1 MATLSGVCT
10 TNCGGETRKTGLE
23 NSISAGYKIIND
35 ANLQNLSQELG
46 CKLGSTSDVLQKN
59 LATAMITRVEPLI
72 NRRSIIMVFRVGPK
86 SEIWNSRFDRLA
98 EIEDDLL
105 KFFKEEG
112 SDENSL
118 ENDAIA
124 QLSFDNDYL
133 KPFNQVPFMIM
144 LIALFKIWVVPTM
157 TILTPI
163 IAWIVPYIL
172 LRFVYALPINQQEY
186 VRILQ
191 GMWAGDM
198 AIPNVN
204 IPAPDM
210 WTPRSIFQF
219 ILFGF
224 SFAQSMIQPIQNAMH
239 LYKTDTV
246 LVGLGTRLLEL
257 RQIIEEFRA
266 ETKDMPI
273 TLTNLLDDL
282 DPADPRR
289 AFMLI
294 KEQPGR
300 IHTAFRDLAQLEVLW
315 RISQAKA
322 FNPVMFKPDSF
333 SLEDMVDVS
342 LKDGVASSLSLSEKS
357 QRHAVITG
365 PNGGGKSSFL
375 RATLQCT
382 LLAHTY
388 GMAPAKKAIM
398 PRFLWIASGL
408 QLRDTP
414 GVYSMFE
421 TEVKFAADCA
431 RSARRGPGPGLV
443 LFDELF
449 HSTNPPD
456 GARSAEVFLRQLW
469 APESSAYSVV
479 STHVFPLVDK
489 KPENVQAICCPGTEA
504 PDGSIIYSYKAEPGI
519 CRVSSVRTVWDNFG
533 LLKLRGR
540 GAQGKVSR

>member
-1 MATLSGVCT
+1 M
-10 TNCGGETRKTGLE
+10 EK
-23 NSISAGYKIIND
+23 SISAGYKIIQD
-35 ANLQNLSQELG
+35 ANLHDLSTRLG
-46 CKLGSTSDVLQKN
+46 CKLGSTPDVLQKA
-59 LATAMITRVEPLI
+59 LATAMLTSPHALIMRRNNIMILRSNPNSEP
-72 NRRSIIMVFRVGPK
+72 
-86 SEIWNSRFDRLA
+86 WDSRFEKLS
-98 EIEDDLL
+98 EYEKELL
-105 KFFKEEG
+105 DFFKEG
-112 SDENSL
+112 SATEDSL
-118 ENDAIA
+118 ENDSIA
-124 QLSFDNDYL
+124 QLSFQHDLL

-186 VRILQ
+186 IRILQ
-191 GMWAGDM
+191 GMWVGDM
-198 AIPNVN
+198 GIPNMN

-210 WTPRSIFQF
+210 WTPKSIFQF

-224 SFAQSMIQPIQNAMH
+224 SFAQSMIQPVQNAMH

-246 LVGLGTRLLEL
+246 LLGLGKKLLEI
-257 RQIIEEFRA
+257 RRIIGEFRE
-266 ETKDMPI
+266 ETNGMMIP
-273 TLTNLLDDL
+273 LTNLLDDL
-282 DPADPRR
+282 DPSDPRR
-289 AFMLI
+289 AFMLV
-294 KEQPGR
+294 KEQPDR

-315 RISQAKA
+315 RFSRADV
-322 FNPVMFKPDSF
+322 FNPVQFEPDNF
-333 SLEDMVDVS
+333 SLSEMIDIS
-342 LKDGVASSLSLSEKS
+342 LKDGVASSLILSEKS
-357 QRHAVITG
+357 QRHAIITG

-382 LLAHTY
+382 VLGHAY
-388 GMAPAKKAIM
+388 GVAPAKKAVM

-431 RSARRGPGPGLV
+431 RSARNVSEPGLV

-469 APESSAYSVV
+469 APESHAYSVV
-479 STHVFPLVDK
+479 STHVFPLVEK
-489 KPENVQAICCPGTEA
+489 KPENVQAICCAGKEA
-504 PDGSIIYSYKAEPGI
+504 PDGSIVYSYKAEPGI
-519 CRVSSVRTVWDNFG
+519 CRVSSVRTVWNNFG

-540 GAQGKVSR
+540 NAQGKVSR